1 MLSSKTTNFAEKG
14 TVSVGWT
21 AMKTETD
28 NVFKQHAQ
36 VSSQMQTNVIAPLL
50 TLKKEQSSN
59 RATLG
64 AEVTKLDKGLERG
77 KSELSK
83 AKSKYFR
90 LCRDHEINTANLQK
104 AEKDPTTMKP
114 KELIRLRTTVQ
125 TLKKDS
131 EAAHIQYQQQ
141 IKDFQAYQKKYEEG
155 LKKIL
160 QDFQAMEE
168 KRIQKLK
175 EVEEKMLQSLDSLV
189 SSLQQSTQAYRKSIE
204 QMDYMADVQ
213 GFIQQNKT
221 GAIPEAPVEY
231 EPYISQLTGQP
242 AHQADKTVTFSSPTP
257 KKTKKGQ
264 KKNKL
269 GKKKVKKDKDKDKD
283 KEDGASIT
291 VTPVSQTPPPVSTRD
306 PRSGSEGTVNL
317 VITQKPAGNAE
328 PIAEPH
334 EGVAALDKKEESRD
348 KTIVKAKA
356 LYDYPA
362 ADDTE
367 ISFKVDDIITVTRND
382 DSIPG
387 WMEGEVNG
395 KRGLFPGNYVEILNR
410 NRKCVVLYDFSAEN
424 DDELT
429 IKEGEELIIESE
441 TEGWFTGTNKDGKT
455 GLFPANYVEER

>member
-1 MLSSKTTNFAEKG
+1 
-14 TVSVGWT
+14 
-21 AMKTETD
+21 
-28 NVFKQHAQ
+28 
-36 VSSQMQTNVIAPLL
+36 
-50 TLKKEQSSN
+50 
-59 RATLG
+59 
-64 AEVTKLDKGLERG
+64 
-77 KSELSK
+77 
-83 AKSKYFR
+83 
-90 LCRDHEINTANLQK
+90 
-104 AEKDPTTMKP
+104 
-114 KELIRLRTTVQ
+114 
-125 TLKKDS
+125 
-131 EAAHIQYQQQ
+131 
-141 IKDFQAYQKKYEEG
+141 
-155 LKKIL
+155 
-160 QDFQAMEE
+160 
-168 KRIQKLK
+168 
-175 EVEEKMLQSLDSLV
+175 
-189 SSLQQSTQAYRKSIE
+189 
-204 QMDYMADVQ
+204 
-213 GFIQQNKT
+213 
-221 GAIPEAPVEY
+221 
-231 EPYISQLTGQP
+231 
-242 AHQADKTVTFSSPTP
+242 
-257 KKTKKGQ
+257 
-264 KKNKL
+264 
-269 GKKKVKKDKDKDKD
+269 
-283 KEDGASIT
+283 
-291 VTPVSQTPPPVSTRD
+291 VSQTPPPVSTRD